1 MDWEEELSDEELDAL
16 PMSIIVDG
24 RVMTFANADE
34 AEQYLYDNKKAETY
48 VSAFVFFTVI
58 LVQQNR
64 RNNCYFFHV
73 Q

>member
-34 AEQYLYDNKKAETY
+34 AEQYLYDNK
-48 VSAFVFFTVI
+48 SRDISLCFCFF
-58 LVQQNR
+58 L
-64 RNNCYFFHV
+64 
-73 Q
+73 